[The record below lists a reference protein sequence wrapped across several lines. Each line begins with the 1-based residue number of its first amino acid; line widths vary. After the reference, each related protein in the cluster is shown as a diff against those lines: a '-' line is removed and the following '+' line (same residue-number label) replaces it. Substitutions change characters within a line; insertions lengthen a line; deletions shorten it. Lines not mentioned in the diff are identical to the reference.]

1 MRFDFAY
8 LLKSLGWMGGLLYLA
23 DVGWFA
29 YDGSNID
36 YCLAF
41 LIGIVIKKWVKAKIV
56 KPSMIEDSEENQ
68 KGKTIEQL
76 SPLTTYVN
84 ELKRRAIQKQQ
95 DDEAYF

>member
-1 MRFDFAY
+1 MDAADDHFGAGGVYQPGALRVARESCSPTQPGGKMRFDFSY

-41 LIGIVIKKWVKAKIV
+41 LIGIVIGAVISSFRR
-56 KPSMIEDSEENQ
+56 KP
-68 KGKTIEQL
+68 
-76 SPLTTYVN
+76 
-84 ELKRRAIQKQQ
+84 
-95 DDEAYF
+95 